1 MKSLIAVVL
10 SVTFAAPG
18 MAGGPVVVVEE
29 PPVVVEERPISEP
42 HVRPVTRPPAPKT
55 APPQP
60 AKTSS
65 PGNRTSRRGASAR
78 NVPPPTRMASCRA
91 RSRCA

>member
-29 PPVVVEERPISEP
+29 PPVVVEERP
-42 HVRPVTRPPAPKT
+42 A
-55 APPQP
+55 
-60 AKTSS
+60 SS
-65 PGNRTSRRGASAR
+65 KGLLPWLM
-78 NVPPPTRMASCRA
+78 VPLVLCIVMCGEGEDE
-91 RSRCA
+91 